1 MPFHVFL
8 LMVIVRKF
16 SKFFFG
22 FIRDIVVVNGLTL
35 FEDND
40 VWIKD
45 ETLDNDNDN
54 NNNNNNNNNNKSVIY
69 YKCNDTKWRHRN
81 TKELTT
87 INTLKIIKLHEN
99 KNTNVT
105 I

>member
-40 VWIKD
+40 IVWIKD

-54 NNNNNNNNNNKSVIY
+54 NNNNNNNNKSVIY
-69 YKCNDTKWRHRN
+69 YKCNDKVTSQ
-81 TKELTT
+81 E
-87 INTLKIIKLHEN
+87 HES
-99 KNTNVT
+99 TNHH
-105 I
+105 